1 MPARISPGLFAR
13 VMALPDA
20 AREDLLEFMG
30 GSPVNDTCLEALIDD
45 ISARIE
51 KDREREKARQ
61 NDPN

>member
-1 MPARISPGLFAR
+1 MPAKISPGLFAR

-30 GSPVNDTCLEALIDD
+30 GSPVDDTCLEALIDD

-51 KDREREKARQ
+51 HERSQRKAQRLEQ
-61 NDPN
+61 N